1 MYADL
6 FVREHS
12 FRAFITMLFPGNNNG
27 CHRRR
32 PVNERVLFERLW
44 RGTFQAIV
52 AEQGIGPSSGSSV
65 HPRVNIT
72 GHSPAPSRLAIMGLG
87 RRRGRDG
94 IGGTPCTAAGQCCC
108 HCLPPPLPL
117 PPPPV
122 PPPPLANFQICLL
135 TPRNSR
141 RTLRSVIRWDNS
153 TYFVVV
159 NTSQAKSISLEFCQW
174 LSRWCWNPASTTAI
188 ACWILLQDVEIWK

>member
-6 FVREHS
+6 CVRELS
-12 FRAFITMLFPGNNNG
+12 VRTLITMLLPGNNSG

-52 AEQGIGPSSGSSV
+52 AEQGVGPSSGSSV
-65 HPRVNIT
+65 HTRVDIR
-72 GHSPAPSRLAIMGLG
+72 GHGRAPSRLAVMGLG
-87 RRRGRDG
+87 RRRERDV
-94 IGGTPCTAAGQCCC
+94 IGGTPCTAAGQCFCR
-108 HCLPPPLPL
+108 CLPPPPPLL
-117 PPPPV
+117 PPPL

-141 RTLRSVIRWDNS
+141 RTLRSVIRWGKF
-153 TYFVVV
+153 FVCR
-159 NTSQAKSISLEFCQW
+159 SC
-174 LSRWCWNPASTTAI
+174 
-188 ACWILLQDVEIWK
+188 

>member
-12 FRAFITMLFPGNNNG
+12 FCAFITMLFPGNNNG

-52 AEQGIGPSSGSSV
+52 AEQGVGPSSGSSV

-72 GHSPAPSRLAIMGLG
+72 GHSPAPSRLAIMSLG
-87 RRRGRDG
+87 RRRERDG

-108 HCLPPPLPL
+108 HCLPPPPPL

-153 TYFVVV
+153 SYFVVV
-159 NTSQAKSISLEFCQW
+159 NTSQAKSLSLEFYQ
-174 LSRWCWNPASTTAI
+174 
-188 ACWILLQDVEIWK
+188 